1 MTTIVAV
8 CKNGNVI
15 MGADSQVSDGS
26 RPNRHSDMEKITK
39 NNGWLIAGSG
49 DSQPC
54 DILQHIFIPPVPTIK
69 ERDNLYKFMIVKFIP
84 AMRGALDD
92 AGWKEDKDD
101 KDTGFNMLFAFDGE
115 VFDIG
120 NDFSVLLN
128 SDGIYGVGS
137 GSPFAIGALYAGASV
152 EKALEIAVNND
163 IYTSGPFQIVKQQK
177 KSPKVKVD
185 K

>member
-8 CKNGNVI
+8 CKNGNVTL
-15 MGADSQVSDGS
+15 GADSQVTDGS
-26 RPNRHSDMEKITK
+26 RPNRHSKMEKITK

-49 DSQPC
+49 DSTPC

-69 ERDNLYKFMIVKFIP
+69 ERENLYKFMITKFIP
-84 AMRGALDD
+84 AMQDCLEENN
-92 AGWKEDKDD
+92 WKPDQNDKDS
-101 KDTGFNMLFAFDGE
+101 GFSMLFAFDGE

-128 SDGIYGVGS
+128 SDGIYGVGN
-137 GSPFAIGALYAGASV
+137 GSQFAIGALYAGASV
-152 EKALEIAVNND
+152 EKALEIAANND

-177 KSPKVKVD
+177 QVRKN
-185 K
+185 